1 MKKNSCLWIRNVRL
15 PDGTTGDILI
25 HRSGRRE
32 KSRILRIG
40 IPTEADRELCSGAEA
55 FDAGGLRISP
65 AFVDLACRPDR
76 AGSGNALYDET
87 LSAVCGGFGTVLSLD
102 ADDASTIAVRRK
114 RAESYGKCRVLCTG
128 RLDSVRDAGQAL
140 ALKEQG
146 ACALT
151 DYGAPSPDSGKV
163 LRAMEAAAE
172 AGLPVI
178 AECRDASF
186 PDTVPAVSEE
196 LAAARSILLAREA
209 GCRLHLTGVSTCRTL
224 SLIRHAKD
232 AGIPVTCDVTQ
243 MAFSCTE
250 EELLYVGT
258 QAKLIPP
265 LRARSDTEAVIS
277 AIRDGTVDCVT
288 SGHTPCTRSEKERP
302 MQDAAPGAVGYQ
314 TLFGAGMTWLVLKN
328 IIPLHRWLTLIS
340 DAPAEILGLE
350 AGLREGGRADFV
362 LFSPEEEWTVTRE
375 LLRGRSSCTPLLGV
389 SLHGAVRRTV
399 LNGELM

>member
-1 MKKNSCLWIRNVRL
+1 MKKSNFLWVRNIRL
-15 PDGTTGDILI
+15 PDGTTGDILA
-25 HRSGRRE
+25 RRGSKKE
-32 KSRILRIG
+32 NSSILRIG
-40 IPTEADRELCSGAEA
+40 VLTDADRVLCAGAEV
-55 FDAGGLRISP
+55 FDAAGLRAAP
-65 AFVDLACRPDR
+65 AFVDLSCRPDR
-76 AGSGNALYDET
+76 AGNGNALSDET

-102 ADDASTIAVRRK
+102 ADDASGIAARK
-114 RAESYGKCRVLCTG
+114 RRADSYGRCRVLCTG
-128 RLDSVRDAGQAL
+128 RLGSVGDAGQAL
-140 ALKEQG
+140 RLKERG
-146 ACALT
+146 AFALT
-151 DYGAPSPDSGKV
+151 DYGTPSSDTEGV
-163 LRAMEAAAE
+163 LRAMLAAAE

-186 PDTVPAVSEE
+186 GNSVPAVSEE
-196 LAAARSILLAREA
+196 LAAARSILLARET
-209 GCRLHLTGVSTCRTL
+209 GCRLHLTGVSTAGTL
-224 SLIRHAKD
+224 SLIRKAKD
-232 AGIPVTCDVTQ
+232 AGVPVTCDVTQ

-258 QAKLIPP
+258 QAKLLPP
-265 LRARSDTEAVIS
+265 LRARSDAEAVIS

-288 SGHTPCTRSEKERP
+288 SGHTPCTRSEKELP
-302 MQDAAPGAVGYQ
+302 MKDAVPGAVGFQ

-340 DAPAEILGLE
+340 AAPAEILGLKAE
-350 AGLREGGRADFV
+350 LREGGSADFV